1 MVRLFFYRF
10 DDVSK
15 LFILYLKGVKT
26 MKEEKYYSYLNNDEI
41 KIIVRSLIILR
52 NKLLNQQRYTDYV
65 DDIIVKILKTYFKSH
80 YLP

>member
-1 MVRLFFYRF
+1 
-10 DDVSK
+10 
-15 LFILYLKGVKT
+15 